1 MLDVSCVTPGQVI
14 RGCMKQAVSESKP
27 VSSVPAV
34 SVSAL
39 SPCPAPLMTDYIT
52 RKCEPNPSPPQAALV
67 TVFIQQ
73 QKAHIVANLELR
85 LSF

>member
-14 RGCMKQAVSESKP
+14 RGCVKQAVSESKP

-39 SPCPAPLMTDYIT
+39 SPCLASLMTDYIT
-52 RKCEPNPSPPQAALV
+52 CKCEPNQLSPPQAALV
-67 TVFIQQ
+67 MVFITATESAPQ
-73 QKAHIVANLELR
+73 
-85 LSF
+85 